1 MYADVVKYVG
11 GTPYRYTV
19 THNPRFL
26 VTING
31 GGNGSSGGS
40 SGGNTNDSYTIS
52 CSRTT
57 LNLDHAS
64 NSCGQLVFTCG
75 TYFSNNVYLEYLYTK
90 GNIVKAYLNYTDGNK
105 AYYNIE
111 ACGSGTEYLT
121 FRLIQKQSDGRLWVK
136 DSVNVTVYV
145 SCNHI
150 YDKGVITK
158 EATRTEAGKKTY
170 TCKYCGYQKTE
181 TIPATAA
188 SISGCDISLS
198 SESYTYTGSAHKPSV
213 TVKLGSKTLSSGTD
227 YTVSYTNNTNAGT
240 AKVTVTGKG
249 NYSGSASKNFTIQ
262 KAAQSLNATVSAT
275 SLKKGATT
283 QITASGIGTIT
294 YTSSD
299 TSVAAVSSTGLITAK
314 AAGKASITVTA
325 AGNANYNS
333 AKKTIS
339 ITVTET
345 KPAAVTT
352 PVSISFSETSVTLDK
367 GRSRVI
373 TATTYGDLPSTFNFS
388 CVRSDT
394 SVMSVSWT
402 GSWKQSN
409 GKYSH
414 DLTITGLADGKAV
427 ITVYVKDVNTGKYVV
442 GKSIN
447 ITVKSPVS
455 PAPAANKITDSGVTL
470 SKTSYTYNGKAKK
483 PGVTVKVGGKKLING
498 TDYKLSYSSNIK
510 AGTAVV
516 TVTGK
521 GKYTGKVQKT
531 FTINKASQNFNL
543 IRSSYTYK
551 KSDLKKSKQRVP
563 IIVFNYKGTLSKRS
577 SSKYIYFSNGACY
590 VKKGTPKGTY
600 RVIVSASGNKN
611 YKMQERTVKITI
623 K

>member
-11 GTPYRYTV
+11 GTAYRYTV

-31 GGNGSSGGS
+31 GGSGGSGGSCGS
-40 SGGNTNDSYTIS
+40 SGGNTNDPYTIS

-64 NSCGQLVFTCG
+64 NSYGQLVFTCG
-75 TYFSNNVYLEYLYTK
+75 TYFSNNVYLEYLFTK

-170 TCKYCGYQKTE
+170 TCKYCGHQKTE

-198 SESYTYTGSAHKPSV
+198 SESYTYTGSACKPSV

-249 NYSGSASKNFTIQ
+249 NYSGSASKTFTIQ
-262 KAAQSLNATVSAT
+262 KAVQSLNAAVSDT
-275 SLKKGATT
+275 SLKTGDTT

-352 PVSISFSETSVTLDK
+352 PISISFSETSVTLDK
-367 GRSRVI
+367 GSSRVI
-373 TATTYGDLPSTFNFS
+373 TVTTYGGLPSRFS
-388 CVRSDT
+388 FVSKKGNT
-394 SVMSVSWT
+394 SVISTEWT
-402 GSWKQSN
+402 GSWKKTD
-409 GKYSH
+409 GKHSH
-414 DLTITGLADGKAV
+414 DLIITGLKDGKSAL
-427 ITVYVKDVNTGKYVV
+427 TVYVKDSNTGNYWAN
-442 GKSIN
+442 KSIN
-447 ITVKSPVS
+447 INVKS
-455 PAPAANKITDSGVTL
+455 PAPASNKITGNGVTL

-483 PGVTVKVGGKKLING
+483 PGVTVKVSGKKLKKD

-521 GKYTGKVQKT
+521 GKYTGKIQKT

-551 KSDLKKSKQRVP
+551 KSDLKKSRQRVP
-563 IIVFNYKGTLSKRS
+563 IVVFNYKGTLSKRS

-600 RVIVSASGNKN
+600 KVIVSASGNKN
-611 YKMQERTVKITI
+611 YKMQQKTVKITI